1 MQDDLIQRLDLPR
14 EQVSDVL
21 ARLAKNNKVIGRQK
35 DAPLLAHLESSRIA
49 HRAGLLW
56 YLDNPERLMLLREQ
70 LGVLEQ
76 NTSQRRGA
84 ILRMTEYIHHKCAA
98 AWRGDS
104 KSKRS
109 EPLLPSQEVT
119 GDEVIRIRSRG
130 TGLNISYSNRL
141 LQSVDDETAQRT
153 ECTIPERLW
162 LTKNQVTFKDV
173 KLVMTVENLG
183 AFVDLPLVDGLLLL
197 YVPGLNLTQSALL
210 ETLPKKVPW
219 VAFPD
224 YDPNGLSI
232 VRLMAQRVN
241 RPCRL
246 WLPKYWRDQA
256 AQRSREMVGA
266 DKRTWRDAPALDL
279 PGLRDQQRWLEQET
293 LVLDHRCNQAL
304 SELVNEG
311 IGIENLSN

>member
-1 MQDDLIQRLDLPR
+1 MQDDLIQRFGLPR
-14 EQVSDVL
+14 ERVSDVL

-49 HRAGLLW
+49 HCAGLLW
-56 YLDNPERLMLLREQ
+56 LLDNPERLMLLREQ

-109 EPLLPSQEVT
+109 EPLLPTQKVT

-130 TGLNISYSNRL
+130 TGLTIAYINGL
-141 LQSVDDETAQRT
+141 LQSVDDETSQRT

-162 LTKNQVTFKDV
+162 LTKSQVTLKDV

-183 AFVDLPLVDGLLLL
+183 AFIDLPLVDGLLLL
-197 YVPGLNLTQSALL
+197 YVPGLNLTHSALL
-210 ETLPKKVPW
+210 ETLPKQVPW

-232 VRLMAQRVN
+232 VRSMAQRVN
-241 RPCRL
+241 RPCQL
-246 WLPKYWRDQA
+246 WLPSYWRDQA
-256 AQRSREMVGA
+256 TQRSREMVGT

-279 PGLRDQQRWLEQET
+279 PGLRDKGRWLEQET

-304 SELVNEG
+304 LELVNEG
-311 IGIENLSN
+311 VGIESFV